1 MKTIYRQFC
10 RLEEFF
16 CGVTF
21 SMIVILVFSSAV
33 ARGFKSPIPW
43 SIDVAQLLLAW
54 TSFIAADVAFRAKK
68 LSGLDLVT
76 RRMPVKIQRVIH
88 MGVLALM
95 LTSFVIFFIYGLK
108 LSIDSYKRSFQTL
121 SLSYSYVTMSLP
133 VASALMSVTAV
144 IQIVESVRDFNK

>member
-1 MKTIYRQFC
+1 MKTIYKQFC
-10 RLEEFF
+10 RLEEIF
-16 CGVTF
+16 CGITF
-21 SMIVILVFSSAV
+21 TMIVTLVFVSAV
-33 ARGFKSPIPW
+33 ARGFKAPIPW

-76 RRMPVKIQRVIH
+76 KKLPDKVQKAIH
-88 MGVLALM
+88 IGVLVLM
-95 LTSFVIFFIYGLK
+95 LVSFIIFIIYGSK

-133 VASALMSVTAV
+133 VASVLLTITSV
-144 IQIVESVRDFNK
+144 IQIVEALRDFNK